1 MRLNL
6 KSAVSFR
13 LSSFLPAH
21 LPRVLTLF
29 IAALW
34 YLCVSVKAVRITH
47 SYSYWWMHTHLHSNY
62 KHYSQFTLT
71 ECTSFCGYEIVFI
84 DFRSKNEM
92 KWNGMEEEKSHHHAH
107 KLVSFLPISLSLFGL
122 CYVFLFWTFRFRT
135 LALSQSRSL
144 CVVRLTSSEKWTAK
158 ATREKEKF
166 RIATH
171 VASMVAS
178 NNESSSSNTKKKNLP
193 RKKKIQS
200 FIIDLEWHS
209 NEFEAF
215 ELVFRII
222 VARWDF
228 SVVVGSFLFSFSLF
242 FNWIFLVDWFE
253 IVWAYAA

>member
-1 MRLNL
+1 MCR
-6 KSAVSFR
+6 SRQYES
-13 LSSFLPAH
+13 
-21 LPRVLTLF
+21 
-29 IAALW
+29 
-34 YLCVSVKAVRITH
+34 
-47 SYSYWWMHTHLHSNY
+47 HTHIRINECIHICILIINIIRNSRWQSALH
-62 KHYSQFTLT
+62 FV
-71 ECTSFCGYEIVFI
+71 G
-84 DFRSKNEM
+84 M
-92 KWNGMEEEKSHHHAH
+92 KLCLSTFVQKMRWKEMEEEKSHHHAH

-135 LALSQSRSL
+135 LALSQTRSL
-144 CVVRLTSSEKWTAK
+144 WVRLTSSEKWTAK